1 MVKLVDILIERDSEY
16 RFKRKESIKKT
27 YHTYSC
33 VFLVKF
39 KKKFNRVQAVERVR
53 GIKTVTIVDLRGD
66 ERLDKINRNL
76 TDYEYSTIEIKFIT
90 NRDPKQHLD
99 YIKKAMVGSDKKQ
112 DIDNIVGIVAA
123 KPKLDTLIQID

>member
-1 MVKLVDILIERDSEY
+1 MVKLIDILIEARGE
-16 RFKRKESIKKT
+16 RKESIKKT

-33 VFLVKF
+33 IFLIKF

-66 ERLDKINRNL
+66 ERLDKINRTL
-76 TDYEYSTIEIKFIT
+76 SDYEYSTVEIKYIT
-90 NRDPKQHLD
+90 NKDPRKHLE

-112 DIDNIVGIVAA
+112 DIDNIAGIVAA
-123 KPKLDTLIQID
+123 KPKLDTLIQLD

>member
-1 MVKLVDILIERDSEY
+1 MVKLIDILIED
-16 RFKRKESIKKT
+16 RFDKKESIKKT

-66 ERLDKINRNL
+66 ERLDKINRTL
-76 TDYEYSTIEIKFIT
+76 TDYEYSTIEVKFIT
-90 NRDPKQHLD
+90 NKDPKNHLE

-112 DIDNIVGIVAA
+112 GIDNIVGIVAA
-123 KPKLDTLIQID
+123 KPKLDTLIQLD

>member
-1 MVKLVDILIERDSEY
+1 MVKLIDILVEA
-16 RFKRKESIKKT
+16 RFDRKESIKKT
-27 YHTYSC
+27 YRTYSC

-66 ERLDKINRNL
+66 ERLDKINRTL
-76 TDYEYSTIEIKFIT
+76 TDYEYSTVEVKFIT
-90 NRDPKQHLD
+90 NKDPKNHLE

-123 KPKLDTLIQID
+123 KPKLDTLIQLD

>member
-1 MVKLVDILIERDSEY
+1 MVKLIDILVEA
-16 RFKRKESIKKT
+16 RFDKKESIKKT
-27 YHTYSC
+27 YRTYSC

-66 ERLDKINRNL
+66 ERLDKINRSL
-76 TDYEYSTIEIKFIT
+76 TDYEYSTVEVKFIT
-90 NRDPKQHLD
+90 NKDPKKHLE

-123 KPKLDTLIQID
+123 KPKLDTLIQTD

>member
-1 MVKLVDILIERDSEY
+1 MVKLIDILVEA
-16 RFKRKESIKKT
+16 RFDKKESIKKT
-27 YHTYSC
+27 YRTYSC

-66 ERLDKINRNL
+66 ERLDKINRTL
-76 TDYEYSTIEIKFIT
+76 TDYEYSTVEVKFIT
-90 NRDPKQHLD
+90 NKDPKKHLE
-99 YIKKAMVGSDKKQ
+99 YIKNAMVGSDKKK

-123 KPKLDTLIQID
+123 KPKLDTLIQLD

>member
-1 MVKLVDILIERDSEY
+1 MVKLIDILVEA
-16 RFKRKESIKKT
+16 RFDRKESLKKT

-39 KKKFNRVQAVERVR
+39 RKKFNRVQAVERVR

-66 ERLDKINRNL
+66 ERLDKINRTL
-76 TDYEYSTIEIKFIT
+76 TDYEYSTVEVKFIT
-90 NRDPKQHLD
+90 NKEPKKHLE

-123 KPKLDTLIQID
+123 KPKLDTLIQTD

>member
-1 MVKLVDILIERDSEY
+1 MVKLIDILIED
-16 RFKRKESIKKT
+16 RFERKLSIKKT

-66 ERLDKINRNL
+66 ERLDKINRTL
-76 TDYEYSTIEIKFIT
+76 TDYEYSTVEVKFIT
-90 NRDPKQHLD
+90 NKDPKKHLE
-99 YIKKAMVGSDKKQ
+99 YIKNAMVGSDKKQ
-112 DIDNIVGIVAA
+112 DIDNIIGIVAA
-123 KPKLDTLIQID
+123 KPKLDTLIQLD

>member
-1 MVKLVDILIERDSEY
+1 MVKLIDILVEA
-16 RFKRKESIKKT
+16 RFDRKESIKKT

-66 ERLDKINRNL
+66 ERLDKINRTL

-90 NRDPKQHLD
+90 NRDPKSNLE
-99 YIKKAMVGSDKKQ
+99 YIKKAMIGSDKKQ

-123 KPKLDTLIQID
+123 KPKLDTLIQTD

>member
-1 MVKLVDILIERDSEY
+1 MVKLIDILIED
-16 RFKRKESIKKT
+16 RFERKLSIKKT

-66 ERLDKINRNL
+66 ERLDKINRTL
-76 TDYEYSTIEIKFIT
+76 TDYEYSTVEVKFIT
-90 NRDPKQHLD
+90 NKDPKKHLE
-99 YIKKAMVGSDKKQ
+99 YIKNAMVGSDKKQ

-123 KPKLDTLIQID
+123 KPKLDTLIQLD

>member
-1 MVKLVDILIERDSEY
+1 MVKLIDILVEA
-16 RFKRKESIKKT
+16 RFDRKESIKKT
-27 YHTYSC
+27 YRTYSC

-66 ERLDKINRNL
+66 ERLDKINRTL
-76 TDYEYSTIEIKFIT
+76 TDYEYSTIEVKFIT
-90 NRDPKQHLD
+90 NKEPKNHLE
-99 YIKKAMVGSDKKQ
+99 YIKKAMVGSDRKQ

-123 KPKLDTLIQID
+123 KPKLDTLIQLD

>member
-1 MVKLVDILIERDSEY
+1 MVKLIDILIEARGE
-16 RFKRKESIKKT
+16 RKESIKKT

-33 VFLVKF
+33 IFLIKF

-53 GIKTVTIVDLRGD
+53 GIKSVTIVDLRGD
-66 ERLDKINRNL
+66 ERLDKINRTL
-76 TDYEYSTIEIKFIT
+76 TDYEYSTVEVKFIT
-90 NRDPKQHLD
+90 NKDPKKHLE

-123 KPKLDTLIQID
+123 KPKLDTLIQLD

>member
-1 MVKLVDILIERDSEY
+1 MVKLIDILIEARGE
-16 RFKRKESIKKT
+16 RKESIKKT
-27 YHTYSC
+27 FHTYSI

-66 ERLDKINRNL
+66 EKLDKINRTL

-90 NRDPKQHLD
+90 NKDPKQHLD
-99 YIKKAMVGSDKKQ
+99 YLKKAMVGSDKKQ
-112 DIDNIVGIVAA
+112 GIDNIVGIVAA
-123 KPKLDTLIQID
+123 DPKLDTLIQLD

>member
-1 MVKLVDILIERDSEY
+1 MVKLIDILVEA
-16 RFKRKESIKKT
+16 RFDRKESIKKT
-27 YHTYSC
+27 YRTYSC

-66 ERLDKINRNL
+66 ERLDKINRTL
-76 TDYEYSTIEIKFIT
+76 TDYEYSTIEVKFIT
-90 NRDPKQHLD
+90 NKDPKNHLE
-99 YIKKAMVGSDKKQ
+99 YIKKAMVGSDRKQ

-123 KPKLDTLIQID
+123 KPKLDTLIQLD

>member
-1 MVKLVDILIERDSEY
+1 MVKFVDILREA
-16 RFKRKESIKKT
+16 RFERKESIKKT
-27 YHTYSC
+27 FHTYSC

-66 ERLDKINRNL
+66 ERLDKINRTL
-76 TDYEYSTIEIKFIT
+76 TDYEYSTVEVKFIT
-90 NRDPKQHLD
+90 NKDPKKHLE
-99 YIKKAMVGSDKKQ
+99 YIQKAMVGSDKKQ

-123 KPKLDTLIQID
+123 KPKLDTLIQLD

>member
-1 MVKLVDILIERDSEY
+1 MVKLVDILIED
-16 RFKRKESIKKT
+16 RFERKESIKKT

-66 ERLDKINRNL
+66 ERLDKINRTL

-90 NRDPKQHLD
+90 NKDPKTNLES
-99 YIKKAMVGSDKKQ
+99 IKKAMVGSDKKQ

>member
-1 MVKLVDILIERDSEY
+1 MVKLIDILIEA
-16 RFKRKESIKKT
+16 RFDKKESIKKT

-66 ERLDKINRNL
+66 ERLDKINRTL
-76 TDYEYSTIEIKFIT
+76 TDYEYSTIEVKFIT
-90 NRDPKQHLD
+90 NKDPKNHLE

-112 DIDNIVGIVAA
+112 GIDNIVGIVAA
-123 KPKLDTLIQID
+123 KPKLDTLIQLD

>member
-1 MVKLVDILIERDSEY
+1 MIKLIDILVEKKFD
-16 RFKRKESIKKT
+16 RKESIKKT
-27 YHTYSC
+27 YRTYSC

-66 ERLDKINRNL
+66 ERLDKINRTL

-90 NRDPKQHLD
+90 NKDPKNHLE

-123 KPKLDTLIQID
+123 KPKLETLIQID

>member
-1 MVKLVDILIERDSEY
+1 MVKLVDILIEVRGE
-16 RFKRKESIKKT
+16 RKESIKKT
-27 YHTYSC
+27 FHTYSC

-66 ERLDKINRNL
+66 ERLDKINRTL
-76 TDYEYSTIEIKFIT
+76 TDYEYSTIEVKFIT
-90 NRDPKQHLD
+90 NKDPKQHLE

-112 DIDNIVGIVAA
+112 GIDNIVGIVAA

>member
-1 MVKLVDILIERDSEY
+1 MVKLIDILVEA
-16 RFKRKESIKKT
+16 RFDRKESIKKT
-27 YHTYSC
+27 YRTYSC

-66 ERLDKINRNL
+66 ERLDKINRTL
-76 TDYEYSTIEIKFIT
+76 TDYEYSTIEVKFIT
-90 NRDPKQHLD
+90 NKDPKKHLE

-123 KPKLDTLIQID
+123 KPKLDTLIQLD

>member
-1 MVKLVDILIERDSEY
+1 MVKLVDILIED
-16 RFKRKESIKKT
+16 RFERKESIKKT

-39 KKKFNRVQAVERVR
+39 KKKFNRVQVVERVR

-66 ERLDKINRNL
+66 ERLDKINRSL
-76 TDYEYSTIEIKFIT
+76 TDYEYSTVEVKFIT
-90 NRDPKQHLD
+90 NKDPKKHLE

-123 KPKLDTLIQID
+123 KPKLDTLIQTD

>member
-1 MVKLVDILIERDSEY
+1 MVKLIDILVEA
-16 RFKRKESIKKT
+16 RFDRKESIKKT

-66 ERLDKINRNL
+66 ERLDKINRTL

-90 NRDPKQHLD
+90 NRDPKSNLE

-123 KPKLDTLIQID
+123 KPKLDTLIQTD

>member
-1 MVKLVDILIERDSEY
+1 MVKLIDILIED
-16 RFKRKESIKKT
+16 RFERKVSIKKT

-66 ERLDKINRNL
+66 ERLDKINRTL
-76 TDYEYSTIEIKFIT
+76 TDYEYSTVEVKFIT
-90 NRDPKQHLD
+90 NKDPKKHLE
-99 YIKKAMVGSDKKQ
+99 YIKNAMVGSDKKQ

-123 KPKLDTLIQID
+123 KPKLDTLIQLD